1 MLQYRLGEQLGR
13 ILIRGARQLLTL
25 RGPQTARRGRDLNE
39 IGIVADGALLIRDGV
54 IEQAGPSR
62 RVENLAGAREAL
74 EINAAGRVVLP
85 GFVDS
90 HTHLVFPPPENTP
103 SELDDAV
110 RVVRTA
116 TARRLIDRTRS
127 HLQAM
132 ARHGTTTVEAKTGCV
147 MDSRAEFKLLRVL
160 HLLRR
165 EPVDIVATVL
175 MRMPENLPPGSNAAH
190 AVTDWYLNQLL
201 PRVNSR
207 KLAQF
212 VAVAWDP
219 DSEWHPFF
227 QRWIEGAR
235 AQGFGCK
242 IHAGRESAGTA
253 LAVAMDQLVTT
264 VDHLEHATGGE
275 AALMA
280 GSPVIATLLPYAA
293 FERHSN
299 APPAR
304 NLIDSG
310 VPVALASDFSVGQT
324 TNVNMQVVVSLAC
337 LHMGMTPAEAI
348 SAATINGAHAL
359 GCAVRA
365 GSLEVGKAADLL
377 VLNVSDYR
385 EIAHNFGTNLVHL
398 TMKHGEFIYEEGN
411 VAKRSVAELH
421 PNT

>member
-25 RGPQTARRGRDLNE
+25 RGPQAARRGSDLNE
-39 IGIVADGALLIRDGV
+39 VGIVADGALLIRDGV
-54 IEQAGPSR
+54 IEQVGPSR
-62 RVENLAGAREAL
+62 RVENLAGARDAL

-85 GFVDS
+85 GFIDS

-103 SELDDAV
+103 AELEDAV
-110 RVVRTA
+110 RIVRTA
-116 TARRLIDRTRS
+116 TAKRLIDRTRV

-132 ARHGTTTVEAKTGCV
+132 ARHGTTTVEAKTGCA

-160 HLLRR
+160 HLLGR
-165 EPVDIVATVL
+165 EPVDVVATVL
-175 MRMPENLPPGSNAAH
+175 MRMPENLPPGGNAAQ
-190 AVTDWYLNQLL
+190 AVTDWYLNELL
-201 PRVNSR
+201 PRVNAR
-207 KLAQF
+207 KLARF
-212 VAVAWDP
+212 VAVAWNR
-219 DSEWHPFF
+219 DSTLHPFF
-227 QRWIEGAR
+227 RLWIEGAR
-235 AQGFGCK
+235 ARGLGCK
-242 IHAGRESAGTA
+242 IHAGRDSAGA
-253 LAVAMDQLVTT
+253 AVAMATDQLVST

-275 AALMA
+275 AAPLA

-293 FERHSN
+293 FRRRSE

-310 VPVALASDFSVGQT
+310 APVALASDFSVGQT
-324 TNVNMQVVVSLAC
+324 TNVNMQVVVALAC
-337 LHMGMTPAEAI
+337 LDMDMTPAEAI

-359 GCAVRA
+359 GCAGRT

-398 TMKHGEFIYEEGN
+398 TMKRGEFIYQEGN
-411 VAKRSVAELH
+411 VARRSVAELH

>member
-1 MLQYRLGEQLGR
+1 MLQYRLGEPLGR

-39 IGIVADGALLIRDGV
+39 VGMVADGALLIRDGV

-62 RVENLAGAREAL
+62 RVENLAGARDAL

-103 SELDDAV
+103 AELEDAV
-110 RVVRTA
+110 RIVRTA
-116 TARRLIDRTRS
+116 TTRRLLDRTRG

-132 ARHGTTTVEAKTGCV
+132 ARHGTTTVEAKTGCA

-165 EPVDIVATVL
+165 EPVDVVATVL
-175 MRMPENLPPGSNAAH
+175 MRMPENLLPGSQSAH
-190 AVTDWYLNQLL
+190 AVTDWYLNELL
-201 PRVNSR
+201 PRVSSR

-212 VAVAWDP
+212 VAIAC
-219 DSEWHPFF
+219 SRNSASQPFF

-235 AQGFGCK
+235 SLGFGCK
-242 IHAGRESAGTA
+242 MHAGPDSAGTA
-253 LAVAMDQLVTT
+253 VPMEWITT
-264 VDHLEHATGGE
+264 VDHLEHASRSE
-275 AALMA
+275 AAAMA
-280 GSPVIATLLPYAA
+280 GSSVIATLLPYAA
-293 FERHSN
+293 FQRRSE

-304 NLIDSG
+304 TLIDSD
-310 VPVALASDFSVGQT
+310 VPVALASDFSVGQAA
-324 TNVNMQVVVSLAC
+324 NVNMQVVVALAC
-337 LHMGMTPAEAI
+337 LHMDMTPAEAI

-359 GCAVRA
+359 GCAGRA

-377 VLNVSDYR
+377 VLNISDYR

-398 TMKHGEFIYEEGN
+398 TMKRGEFIYEEGN